1 MAKVCNDN
9 LIIKIT
15 ATFRD
20 GPEEVRTCY
29 RDGISNAIRELE
41 TTFYF
46 NDRKH
51 THIDQIRQIKDTLY
65 REEVCTLILT
75 KEYGIYYQERP
86 VDRLLIEKFVKKAP
100 NLNWP
105 TAYASQDV
113 NATGELYRTFQVTPE
128 KVIFNDPATIVFWK
142 DGTKTVVKCME
153 GDTYNPEVGLAMCV
167 CKKLYGSK
175 YHKFFRY
182 YAPKEPVA
190 KEAKKKEEASLD
202 EIYDKIAEMTRDVL
216 KTDKSFLEKFA
227 SQLFGKEENIK

>member
-1 MAKVCNDN
+1 MEKVCNDN

-20 GPEEVRTCY
+20 GPEEVRICY
-29 RDGISNAIRELE
+29 HDGISNAISALD

-46 NDRKH
+46 NDRKY
-51 THIDQIRQIKDTLY
+51 THIEKIRQLKDTLY
-65 REEVCTLILT
+65 REDACTLILT

-167 CKKLYGSK
+167 CKKLYDSK

-190 KEAKKKEEASLD
+190 EAAKKTEEEQMD